1 VLVACSGGPDSTALA
16 AATAFV
22 APRAGLRAG
31 AVVVDHGWSSSSAGV
46 AAEAA
51 AACIRFGLAPVET
64 VAVDC
69 SGPGGPEAAA
79 RVARY
84 AALDDAACR
93 HGAAAVLL
101 GHTRTD
107 QAETVL
113 LGLARGSG
121 QRSLAGMSPRR
132 GCYRRPLLDLPREVT
147 VAACADLD
155 LAVWEDPANGDPTY
169 RRTRVRA
176 LLPALEE
183 ALGPG
188 VVAALART
196 AEIVREDADA
206 LDAFAADLLD
216 RAVLAG
222 GPPVEGG
229 RVEGLPVARAQALAL
244 DVETLAGAEDAVRR
258 RALRRAALLA
268 GSPAG
273 SLARQHVLAVD
284 ALVTRWNGQGEVD
297 LPGGVGAVRVCGRL
311 VLVTAP
317 AVVGQRAAGTS
328 SGHRRAPGSRT
339 NFDQE

>member
-1 VLVACSGGPDSTALA
+1 VACSGGPDSTALA

-22 APRAGLRAG
+22 APRVGLRAG
-31 AVVVDHGWSSSSAGV
+31 AMIVDHGWSSSSTRV
-46 AAEAA
+46 TSEAA
-51 AACIRFGLAPVET
+51 ATCTRFGLAPVET
-64 VAVDC
+64 MAVDC

-79 RVARY
+79 RAARY

-93 HGAAAVLL
+93 HAAAAVLL

-121 QRSLAGMSPRR
+121 QRSLAGMPPRR
-132 GCYRRPLLDLPREVT
+132 GRYRRPLLGLPREVT
-147 VAACADLD
+147 VAACSDLD
-155 LAVWEDPANGDPTY
+155 LVTWEDPANSDPAY

-188 VVAALART
+188 LVGALART
-196 AEIVREDADA
+196 AELAREDADA
-206 LDAFAADLLD
+206 LDVFAADLLD
-216 RAVLAG
+216 RAIRKGNA
-222 GPPVEGG
+222 PAESFP
-229 RVEGLPVARAQALAL
+229 AAQVLAL
-244 DVETLAGAEDAVRR
+244 DVETLAGAPDAVRR
-258 RALRRAALLA
+258 RALRRAASLA

-284 ALVTRWNGQGEVD
+284 ALVTRWHGQGGVD
-297 LPGGVGAVRVCGRL
+297 LPGRVGVVRVCGRL

-317 AVVGQRAAGTS
+317 VVGQRAAGTG
-328 SGHRRAPGSRT
+328 SGRRRASSPRD
-339 NFDQE
+339 NADQE